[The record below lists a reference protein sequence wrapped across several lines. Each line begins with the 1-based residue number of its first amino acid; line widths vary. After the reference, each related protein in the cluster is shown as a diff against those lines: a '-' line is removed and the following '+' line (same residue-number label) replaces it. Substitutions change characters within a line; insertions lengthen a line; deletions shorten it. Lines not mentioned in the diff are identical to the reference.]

1 MAGIFN
7 MEITLKKLTFNNM
20 FSYGNN
26 NELDINKNKITQ
38 LTAPNGSGKSTI
50 ALIIQEL
57 LFSKNI
63 KNIKKGDIVNRYSS
77 SKDWGGSLEF
87 QVNDKNYSVQVKRI
101 GASSKVTLLENGVD
115 ISDHKVPDTYK
126 KLSNILGMDFEVFSQ
141 LTYQSSTDLLDFIKA
156 TDTNRK
162 KFLINLFGLEKY
174 IAIGDVLKIKL
185 SSLEKELASKNGE
198 IKSVNSFLE
207 ENQIKETKSL
217 IEVPDVDESLRQKI
231 ARLKNELEDYQ
242 SQCKKIDKNN
252 MLIEERDKL
261 LFDIELAEP
270 ALSLGFKEDFE
281 QAKTTINTLNTKIAD
296 NQKKIKGLDTS
307 DNCYACGQHIDNS
320 RTKLIKNSL
329 EADIVS
335 YQEELVE
342 VKITYDSLS
351 KEYSN
356 YEKALTKYVNNQKA
370 IERFEQLAQLIDDSI
385 PRKYPD
391 YTEIEESLRNFSKN
405 LREQEKAKSD
415 AQDYNEQVK
424 IHNTKVEALQEQKRQ
439 FLVRQHL
446 LNDDII
452 SLSSKIKNITIL
464 RKAFSTTGIVA
475 FKLENLTKELEDTIN
490 KYLSELSDGKFQVI
504 FRLDGEKLNIVVVND
519 GKETPVETVS
529 GGEFSRI
536 QTAIL
541 LSIRSLLSKIGG
553 NYINLLFLDEI
564 TGVLDDAGKE
574 KLIDILQEED
584 NLNVFLISHDFTH
597 PLIEKI
603 SIIKE
608 NNISYIE

>member
-1 MAGIFN
+1 
-7 MEITLKKLTFNNM
+7 MEIILETLKFNNM
-20 FSYGNN
+20 FSYGAD

-63 KNIKKGDIVNRYSS
+63 KNIKKGDISNRYAT
-77 SKDWGGSLEF
+77 SKDWSGSLSF
-87 QVNDKNYSVQVKRI
+87 SVNNKEYVINVKRS
-101 GASSKVTLLENGVD
+101 GATSKVSLLENGID

-126 KLSNILGMDFEVFSQ
+126 KLSNILGMNFEVFSQ

-174 IAIGDVLKIKL
+174 VGIGDALKVNL
-185 SSLEKELASKNGE
+185 SSLEKDLATKNGE
-198 IKSVNSFLE
+198 MNTVKSFLE
-207 ENQIKETKSL
+207 TTQLGEQKEEIS
-217 IEVPDVDESLRQKI
+217 VPEVDESLRSKI
-231 ARLKNELEDYQ
+231 ARLKNELEDYET
-242 SQCKKIDKNN
+242 QCKKIDRNNSLIEDRDSLKFDMSLKSPELNDSINDEFETAKNN
-252 MLIEERDKL
+252 VSKRKNHISNVNKQLKDIDTADK
-261 LFDIELAEP
+261 
-270 ALSLGFKEDFE
+270 
-281 QAKTTINTLNTKIAD
+281 
-296 NQKKIKGLDTS
+296 
-307 DNCYACGQHIDNS
+307 CYVCGQQIDNTHS
-320 RTKLIKNSL
+320 MLMKANLEEDLVSSKKELEVEEQRLQELQKVLDDYFKL
-329 EADIVS
+329 D
-335 YQEELVE
+335 
-342 VKITYDSLS
+342 
-351 KEYSN
+351 KEYSRN
-356 YEKALTKYVNNQKA
+356 LAAIDKFENLTQIIDSSLP
-370 IERFEQLAQLIDDSI
+370 IE
-385 PRKYPD
+385 YPD
-391 YTEIEESLRNFSKN
+391 YTQIEKELKLLSKT
-405 LREQEKAKSD
+405 LFEQEKERNSAREF
-415 AQDYNEQVK
+415 NEQVK
-424 IHNTKVEALQEQKRQ
+424 IHNTKLEALQEQKRQ
-439 FLVRQHL
+439 FLVRQQL
-446 LNDDII
+446 LNNDII
-452 SLSSKIKNITIL
+452 SLNSKIKNITIL

-490 KYLSELSDGKFQVI
+490 RYLSELSDGKFQII
-504 FRLDGEKLNIVVVND
+504 FRLEGEKLNIIVVND
-519 GKETPVETVS
+519 GKESPVETVS

-584 NLNVFLISHDFTH
+584 NMNVFLISHDFTH
-597 PLIEKI
+597 PLIEKV

>member
-1 MAGIFN
+1 
-7 MEITLKKLTFNNM
+7 MEITLEKLSFNNM
-20 FSYGNN
+20 FSYGSN

-63 KNIKKGDIVNRYSS
+63 KNIKKGDIANRYSTA
-77 SKDWGGSLEF
+77 KDWNGSLDF
-87 QVNDKNYSVQVKRI
+87 VVNNKKYQINVKRI
-101 GASSKVTLLENGVD
+101 GATSKVSLLENGID
-115 ISDHKVPDTYK
+115 ISEHKVPDTYK
-126 KLSNILGMDFEVFSQ
+126 KLSTILGMDFEVFSQ

-174 IAIGDVLKIKL
+174 IAIGDALKVKL
-185 SSLEKELASKNGE
+185 ASLEKELSGKAGE
-198 IKSVNSFLE
+198 IKTVNSFLE
-207 ENQIKETKSL
+207 ENEIKETKDT
-217 IEVPDVDESLRQKI
+217 IEVPTVDESLRQTI

-252 MLIEERDKL
+252 MLVEERDRL
-261 LFDIELAEP
+261 VFDMELSEP
-270 ALSLGFKEDFE
+270 ILSLGFKEDFE
-281 QAKTTINTLNTKIAD
+281 QSKNTISTLKTKIAD

-307 DNCYACGQHIDNS
+307 DSCYACGQHIDNS

-329 EADIVS
+329 ESDIMS
-335 YQEELVE
+335 YQEELVD

-351 KEYSN
+351 KEYN
-356 YEKALTKYVNNQKA
+356 EYEKALAKYFNNQKA
-370 IERFEQLAQLIDDSI
+370 IERFEQISQLIDSSI
-385 PRKYPD
+385 PSDYPD
-391 YTEIEESLRNFSKN
+391 YTEIEKSLSKFSKE
-405 LREQEKAKSD
+405 LKSQEQLKAD
-415 AQDYNEQVK
+415 AMDYNEKVK

-439 FLVRQHL
+439 FLVRQQL

-475 FKLENLTKELEDTIN
+475 FKLENLTKELENTIN

-504 FRLDGEKLNIVVVND
+504 FRLEGEKLNIIVVND

-574 KLIDILQEED
+574 KLIDILQEEN

-608 NNISYIE
+608 NNVSYIE

>member
-1 MAGIFN
+1 
-7 MEITLKKLTFNNM
+7 MEIVLEKLSFSNM
-20 FSYGNN
+20 FSYGAN

-50 ALIIQEL
+50 ALILQEL

-63 KNIKKGDIVNRYSS
+63 KNVKKGDIVNRYST
-77 SKDWGGSLEF
+77 SKDWSGSLDF
-87 QVNDKNYSVQVKRI
+87 RVNDKSYKIQVKRV
-101 GASSKVTLLENGVD
+101 GASSKVALLENGID

-126 KLSNILGMDFEVFSQ
+126 KLSNILGMDFEIFSQ

-174 IAIGDVLKIKL
+174 LVIGDNLKLKL
-185 SSLEKELASKNGE
+185 GTLEKDLASKNGE
-198 IKSVNSFLE
+198 IKGVNSFLE
-207 ENQIKETKSL
+207 ENEIKETKDT
-217 IEVPDVDESLRQKI
+217 IEVPTVDESLRQTI
-231 ARLKNELEDYQ
+231 ARLRNELEDYQ

-252 MLIEERDKL
+252 MLIDERNKL
-261 LFDIELAEP
+261 VFDIELAEP
-270 ALSLGFKEDFE
+270 TLSLGFKEDFE
-281 QAKTTINTLNTKIAD
+281 QSKNTINSLKTKIAD

-307 DNCYACGQHIDNS
+307 DSCYACGQHIDNS

-329 EADIVS
+329 EADIMS
-335 YQEELVE
+335 YQEELE
-342 VKITYDSLS
+342 DAKITYDSLT
-351 KEYSN
+351 KEYSD
-356 YEKALTKYVNNQKA
+356 YEKELSKYINNQKS
-370 IERFEQLAQLIDDSI
+370 IERFEQISQIVDSSI
-385 PRKYPD
+385 PTNYPD
-391 YTEIEESLRNFSKN
+391 YTEIEKSLSKFSKE
-405 LREQEKAKSD
+405 LKSQEQLKAD
-415 AQDYNEQVK
+415 AIDYNEKVK

-439 FLVRQHL
+439 FLVRQQL

-475 FKLENLTKELEDTIN
+475 FKLENLTKELENTIN

-504 FRLDGEKLNIVVVND
+504 FRLEGEKLNIIVVND

-574 KLIDILQEED
+574 KLIDILQEEH

-603 SIIKE
+603 SIVKE

>member
-1 MAGIFN
+1 
-7 MEITLKKLTFNNM
+7 MEITLEKLTFNNM
-20 FSYGNN
+20 FSYGAN
-26 NELDINKNKITQ
+26 NELDINKTKITQ

-63 KNIKKGDIVNRYSS
+63 KNIKKTDILNRYSTA
-77 SKDWGGSLEF
+77 KDWSGSLEF
-87 QVNDKNYSVQVKRI
+87 SVNSKSYKIVVKRT
-101 GASSKVTLLENGVD
+101 GAASKVSLYENGVD
-115 ISDHKVPDTYK
+115 ISEHKVPDTYK
-126 KLSNILGMDFEVFSQ
+126 KISSILGMDFEVFSQ

-185 SSLEKELASKNGE
+185 SSLEKELAGKSGE
-198 IKSVNSFLE
+198 IKTVNSFLE
-207 ENQIKETKSL
+207 ENDIKEPKNI
-217 IEVPDVDESLRQKI
+217 IEVPAVDESLRQNI
-231 ARLKNELEDYQ
+231 AKLKNELEDYQ
-242 SQCKKIDKNN
+242 SQCNKIDKNN

-261 LFDIELAEP
+261 SFDIELTEP
-270 ALSLGFKEDFE
+270 FLYLSFKEDYE
-281 QAKTTINTLNTKIAD
+281 QAKTNIASLSNKVSD

-307 DNCYACGQHIDNS
+307 DTCYACGQHVDNS
-320 RTKLIKNSL
+320 RTKLIKDNL
-329 EADIVS
+329 ESDILS
-335 YQEELVE
+335 FQEELKE
-342 VKITYDSLS
+342 INITYYDLT
-351 KEYSN
+351 KEYN
-356 YEKALTKYVNNQKA
+356 KYEKDLKNYINNQKA
-370 IERFEQLAQLIDDSI
+370 IDRFEQVSQLVDSSI
-385 PRKYPD
+385 PVKYPD
-391 YTEIEESLRNFSKN
+391 YGEIATTISK
-405 LREQEKAKSD
+405 LSRELSSQERLKMD
-415 AQDYNEQVK
+415 AIDYNEKVK
-424 IHNTKVEALQEQKRQ
+424 IHNTKIETLQEQKRQ
-439 FLVRQHL
+439 FLVRQQL

-490 KYLSELSDGKFQVI
+490 RYLSELSDGKFQVI
-504 FRLDGEKLNIVVVND
+504 FRLEGEKLNIVVVND

-608 NNISYIE
+608 NNVSYIE

>member
-1 MAGIFN
+1 
-7 MEITLKKLTFNNM
+7 MEITLEKLTFNNM
-20 FSYGNN
+20 FSYGAN
-26 NELDINKNKITQ
+26 NELDINKTKITQ

-63 KNIKKGDIVNRYSS
+63 KNIKKTDILNRYSTA
-77 SKDWGGSLEF
+77 KDWSGSLEF
-87 QVNDKNYSVQVKRI
+87 SVNSKSYKIVVKRT
-101 GASSKVTLLENGVD
+101 GAASKVSLYENGVD
-115 ISDHKVPDTYK
+115 ISEHKVPDTYK
-126 KLSNILGMDFEVFSQ
+126 KISSILGMDFEVFSQ

-185 SSLEKELASKNGE
+185 SSLEKDLAGKSGE
-198 IKSVNSFLE
+198 IKTVNSFLE
-207 ENQIKETKSL
+207 ENDIKDPKDI
-217 IEVPDVDESLRQKI
+217 IEVPAVDESLRQNI
-231 ARLKNELEDYQ
+231 AKLKNELEDYQ
-242 SQCKKIDKNN
+242 SQCNKIDKNN
-252 MLIEERDKL
+252 MLVEERDKL
-261 LFDIELAEP
+261 SFDIELTEP
-270 ALSLGFKEDFE
+270 FLSLSFKEDYE
-281 QAKTTINTLNTKIAD
+281 QAKTTIASLSNKISD

-307 DNCYACGQHIDNS
+307 DTCYACGQHVDNS
-320 RTKLIKNSL
+320 RTKLIKDNL
-329 EADIVS
+329 ESDIVS
-335 YQEELVE
+335 FQEELKE
-342 VKITYDSLS
+342 VNITYYELT
-351 KEYSN
+351 KEYN
-356 YEKALTKYVNNQKA
+356 KYEKDLKNYINNQKA
-370 IERFEQLAQLIDDSI
+370 IDRFEQVSQLVDSSI
-385 PRKYPD
+385 PVKYPD
-391 YTEIEESLRNFSKN
+391 YGEIATTISK
-405 LREQEKAKSD
+405 LSRELSSQERLKMD
-415 AQDYNEQVK
+415 AIDYNEKVK
-424 IHNTKVEALQEQKRQ
+424 IHNTKIETLQEQKRQ
-439 FLVRQHL
+439 FLVRQQL

-490 KYLSELSDGKFQVI
+490 RYLSELSDGKFQVI
-504 FRLDGEKLNIVVVND
+504 FRLEGEKLNIVVVND

-608 NNISYIE
+608 NNVSYIE

>member
-1 MAGIFN
+1 
-7 MEITLKKLTFNNM
+7 MEITLEKLSFTNM
-20 FSYGNN
+20 FSYGAN
-26 NELDINKNKITQ
+26 NELEINKNKITQ

-57 LFSKNI
+57 LFSKNV
-63 KNIKKGDIVNRYSS
+63 KNIKKGDIVNRYST
-77 SKDWGGSLEF
+77 SKDWSGALEF
-87 QVNDKNYSVQVKRI
+87 KVNDKSYKVIVKRI
-101 GASSKVTLLENGVD
+101 GATSKVTLLENDID

-126 KLSNILGMDFEVFSQ
+126 KIVNILGIDFEVFSQ

-174 IAIGDVLKIKL
+174 IAIGDVLKVKL
-185 SSLEKELASKNGE
+185 TNLEKELATKNGE

-207 ENQIKETKSL
+207 ENQIKEIKST
-217 IEVPDVDESLRQKI
+217 IEIPSVDESLRQKI

-252 MLIEERDKL
+252 MLIEERADL
-261 LFDIELAEP
+261 VFDLELAEP
-270 ALSLGFKEDFE
+270 AFSLGFKEALE
-281 QAKTTINTLNTKIAD
+281 QSKIIIGNLKSKISD

-307 DNCYACGQHIDNS
+307 DSCYACGQHIDNS
-320 RTKLIKNSL
+320 RTKLIKSSL
-329 EADIVS
+329 ESDIVS
-335 YQEELVE
+335 FQEELKE
-342 VKITYDSLS
+342 ATITYNNLS
-351 KEYSN
+351 KEYDA
-356 YEKALTKYVNNQKA
+356 YEKALKDYVSNQKA
-370 IERFEQLAQLIDDSI
+370 IERFEQLSQLVDYSI
-385 PRKYPD
+385 PSKYPD
-391 YTEIEESLRNFSKN
+391 YTEIEDSLREFSKT
-405 LREQEKAKSD
+405 LREQEKGKAD
-415 AQDYNEQVK
+415 AQEYNEQIK

-439 FLVRQHL
+439 FLVRHHL

-475 FKLENLTKELEDTIN
+475 FKLENLTKELENTIN

-504 FRLDGEKLNIVVVND
+504 FRLEGEKLNIIVVND

-574 KLIDILQEED
+574 KLIDILQEEN

>member
-1 MAGIFN
+1 
-7 MEITLKKLTFNNM
+7 M
-20 FSYGNN
+20 FSYGAN
-26 NELDINKNKITQ
+26 NELDINKTKITQ

-63 KNIKKGDIVNRYSS
+63 KNIKKTDILNRYSTA
-77 SKDWGGSLEF
+77 KDWSGSLEF
-87 QVNDKNYSVQVKRI
+87 SVNSKSYKIVVKRT
-101 GASSKVTLLENGVD
+101 GAASKVSLYENGVD
-115 ISDHKVPDTYK
+115 ISEHKVPDTYK
-126 KLSNILGMDFEVFSQ
+126 KISSILGMDFEVFSQ

-185 SSLEKELASKNGE
+185 SSLEKELAGKSGE
-198 IKSVNSFLE
+198 IKTVNSFLE
-207 ENQIKETKSL
+207 ENDIKEPKDI
-217 IEVPDVDESLRQKI
+217 IEVPAVDESLRQNISK
-231 ARLKNELEDYQ
+231 LKNELEDYQ
-242 SQCKKIDKNN
+242 SQCNKIDKNN

-261 LFDIELAEP
+261 SFDIELVEP
-270 ALSLGFKEDFE
+270 FLSLNFKEDYE
-281 QAKTTINTLNTKIAD
+281 QAKTTIASLSNKISD

-307 DNCYACGQHIDNS
+307 DTCYACGQHVDNS
-320 RTKLIKNSL
+320 RTKLIKDSL
-329 EADIVS
+329 ESDIVS
-335 YQEELVE
+335 FQEELKE
-342 VKITYDSLS
+342 VNITYYDLTR
-351 KEYSN
+351 EYN
-356 YEKALTKYVNNQKA
+356 KYEKDLKTYINNQKA
-370 IERFEQLAQLIDDSI
+370 IDRFEQVSQLVDSSI
-385 PRKYPD
+385 PVKYPD
-391 YTEIEESLRNFSKN
+391 YGEIATTISK
-405 LREQEKAKSD
+405 LSRELSSQERLKMD
-415 AQDYNEQVK
+415 AIDYNEKVK
-424 IHNTKVEALQEQKRQ
+424 IHNTKIETLQEQKRQ
-439 FLVRQHL
+439 FLVRQQL

-490 KYLSELSDGKFQVI
+490 RYLSELSDGKFQVI
-504 FRLDGEKLNIVVVND
+504 FRLEGEKLNIVVVND

-608 NNISYIE
+608 NNVSYIE

>member
-1 MAGIFN
+1 
-7 MEITLKKLTFNNM
+7 MEITLESLKFNHM
-20 FSYGNN
+20 FSYGAN

-63 KNIKKGDIVNRYSS
+63 KNIKKGDIINRYSNN
-77 SKDWGGSLEF
+77 KEWNGAIEF
-87 QVNDKNYSVQVKRI
+87 KVGANSYKVEVKRV
-101 GASSKVTLLENGVD
+101 GASSKVALFENGKD

-126 KLSNILGMDFEVFSQ
+126 KLASVLGMDFEIFSQ

-174 IAIGDVLKIKL
+174 IGIGDALKVSL
-185 SSLEKELASKNGE
+185 STLEKDLAGKNGE
-198 IKSVNSFLE
+198 MKTVKAFLDE
-207 ENQIKETKSL
+207 TQIGDAKEL
-217 IEVPDVDESLRQKI
+217 ISVPDVDESLRQTI
-231 ARLKNELEDYQ
+231 ARRKNELEDYQ
-242 SQCKKIDKNN
+242 NQCKKIDRNN
-252 MLIEERDKL
+252 SLIEDRNSIK
-261 LFDIELAEP
+261 FDM
-270 ALSLGFKEDFE
+270 SLKIPEVE
-281 QAKTTINTLNTKIAD
+281 NTLFEELETLQQAVSKRKNHISNINKQLKDIDTAD
-296 NQKKIKGLDTS
+296 K
-307 DNCYACGQHIDNS
+307 CYVCGQQIDNTHS
-320 RTKLIKNSL
+320 MLMKANLEEDLFSSTKSL
-329 EADIVS
+329 NR
-335 YQEELVE
+335 EEEE
-342 VKITYDSLS
+342 VKILS
-351 KEYSN
+351 NKKRDYENSIKEY
-356 YEKALTKYVNNQKA
+356 EDNQKA
-370 IERFEQLAQLIDDSI
+370 IEKFENLTQIIDTSI
-385 PRKYPD
+385 PTKYPD
-391 YTEIEESLRNFSKN
+391 YQKIENEVKELSKT
-405 LREQEKAKSD
+405 LFEQEKERDVALEH
-415 AQDYNEQVK
+415 NEQVK
-424 IHNTKVEALQEQKRQ
+424 IYNTKLEALEEQKRQ
-439 FLVRQHL
+439 FLVRQQL
-446 LNDDII
+446 LNNDII
-452 SLSSKIKNITIL
+452 SLNSKIKNITIL

-490 KYLSELSDGKFQVI
+490 HYLAELSDGKFQVV
-504 FRLDGEKLNIVVVND
+504 FRLQGEKLNIVVVND
-519 GKETPVETVS
+519 GKETPIETVS

-597 PLIEKI
+597 PLIEKV
-603 SIIKE
+603 SIQKE

>member
-1 MAGIFN
+1 
-7 MEITLKKLTFNNM
+7 M

-252 MLIEERDKL
+252 MLVEERDKL

>member
-1 MAGIFN
+1 
-7 MEITLKKLTFNNM
+7 MEITLEKLSFTNM
-20 FSYGNN
+20 FSYGAN
-26 NELDINKNKITQ
+26 NELEINKNKITQ

-57 LFSKNI
+57 LFSKNV
-63 KNIKKGDIVNRYSS
+63 KNIKKGDIVNRYST
-77 SKDWGGSLEF
+77 SKDWSGALEF
-87 QVNDKNYSVQVKRI
+87 KVNDKSYKVIVKRI
-101 GASSKVTLLENGVD
+101 GATSKVTLLENDID

-126 KLSNILGMDFEVFSQ
+126 KIVNILGIDFEVFSQ

-174 IAIGDVLKIKL
+174 IAIGDVLKVKL
-185 SSLEKELASKNGE
+185 TNLEKELATKNGE

-207 ENQIKETKSL
+207 ENQIKEIKST
-217 IEVPDVDESLRQKI
+217 IEIPSVDDSLRQRI

-252 MLIEERDKL
+252 ILMEERSTL
-261 LFDIELAEP
+261 VFDLELAEP
-270 ALSLGFKEDFE
+270 AFSLGFEEDLE
-281 QAKTTINTLNTKIAD
+281 QSKIIIGNLKSKISD

-307 DNCYACGQHIDNS
+307 DSCYACGQHIDNS
-320 RTKLIKNSL
+320 RTKLIKSSL
-329 EADIVS
+329 ESDIAS
-335 YQEELVE
+335 FQEELKE
-342 VKITYDSLS
+342 ATITYNSLS
-351 KEYSN
+351 KEYDA
-356 YEKALTKYVNNQKA
+356 YEKALANYVYNQKS
-370 IERFEQLAQLIDDSI
+370 IERFEQLSQLVDYSI
-385 PRKYPD
+385 PSKYPD
-391 YTEIEESLRNFSKN
+391 YTEIEDSLKEFSKA
-405 LREQEKAKSD
+405 LREQEKAKAD
-415 AQDYNEQVK
+415 AQEYNEQIK

-439 FLVRQHL
+439 FLVRHHL

-475 FKLENLTKELEDTIN
+475 FKLENLTKELENTIN

-504 FRLDGEKLNIVVVND
+504 FRLEGEKLNIIVVND

-574 KLIDILQEED
+574 KLIDILQEEN

>member
-1 MAGIFN
+1 LAGIFN

-87 QVNDKNYSVQVKRI
+87 QVNDKSYSVQVKRI

-217 IEVPDVDESLRQKI
+217 IEVPNVDESLRQKI

-252 MLIEERDKL
+252 MLVEERDKL

-270 ALSLGFKEDFE
+270 ALSLSFKEDFE
-281 QAKTTINTLNTKIAD
+281 QAKTTISTLNTKIAD

-329 EADIVS
+329 ETDIIS

>member
-1 MAGIFN
+1 
-7 MEITLKKLTFNNM
+7 MEITLESLKFNHM
-20 FSYGNN
+20 FSYGAN

-63 KNIKKGDIVNRYSS
+63 KNIKKGDIINRYSNN
-77 SKDWGGSLEF
+77 KEWNGTIEFKVGSNSYKVE
-87 QVNDKNYSVQVKRI
+87 VKRV
-101 GASSKVTLLENGVD
+101 GSASKVALFENGKD

-126 KLSNILGMDFEVFSQ
+126 KLAGILGMDFEIFSQ

-174 IAIGDVLKIKL
+174 IGIGDALKVSL
-185 SSLEKELASKNGE
+185 SSLEKELATKNGE
-198 IKSVNSFLE
+198 IKTVNAFLDETNIGDTKELISVP
-207 ENQIKETKSL
+207 
-217 IEVPDVDESLRQKI
+217 EVDDTLRQKI
-231 ARLKNELEDYQ
+231 ARRKNELEDYED
-242 SQCKKIDKNN
+242 QCKKIDRNNALIEDRNSIKFDMSLKSPELNDSVNDEFETAKNN
-252 MLIEERDKL
+252 VSKRKNHISNVTKQLKDIDTADK
-261 LFDIELAEP
+261 
-270 ALSLGFKEDFE
+270 
-281 QAKTTINTLNTKIAD
+281 
-296 NQKKIKGLDTS
+296 
-307 DNCYACGQHIDNS
+307 CYVCGQQIDNTHS
-320 RTKLIKNSL
+320 MLMKANLEEDLFSSKKELEVEEQRLQELQKVLDDYFKL
-329 EADIVS
+329 D
-335 YQEELVE
+335 
-342 VKITYDSLS
+342 
-351 KEYSN
+351 KEYGKN
-356 YEKALTKYVNNQKA
+356 LAA
-370 IERFEQLAQLIDDSI
+370 IEKFENLTQIIDNTI
-385 PRKYPD
+385 PTEYPD
-391 YTEIEESLRNFSKN
+391 YTQIQKEVKELSKN
-405 LREQEKAKSD
+405 LFEQEKERDFALEH
-415 AQDYNEQVK
+415 NEQVK
-424 IHNTKVEALQEQKRQ
+424 IHNTKLEALQEQKRQ
-439 FLVRQHL
+439 FLVRQQL

-452 SLSSKIKNITIL
+452 SLNSKIKNITIL

-490 KYLSELSDGKFQVI
+490 HYLAELSDGKFQVV
-504 FRLDGEKLNIVVVND
+504 FRLQGEKLNIVVVND
-519 GKETPVETVS
+519 GKETPIETVS

-597 PLIEKI
+597 PLIEKV
-603 SIIKE
+603 SIQKE

>member
-1 MAGIFN
+1 

-217 IEVPDVDESLRQKI
+217 IEVPGIDESLRQKI

-252 MLIEERDKL
+252 MLVEERDKL

-329 EADIVS
+329 ESDIVS
-335 YQEELVE
+335 YQEELEE

-356 YEKALTKYVNNQKA
+356 YEKALTKYVSNQKA